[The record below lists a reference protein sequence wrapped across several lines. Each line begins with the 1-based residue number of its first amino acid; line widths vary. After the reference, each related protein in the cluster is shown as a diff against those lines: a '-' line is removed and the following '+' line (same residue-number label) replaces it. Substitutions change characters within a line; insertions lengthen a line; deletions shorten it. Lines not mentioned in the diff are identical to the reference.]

1 METTSNAELL
11 QSFKDF
17 FDRKSAILLEP
28 TKCEWCGSTLEYF
41 DAQFGSTKTR
51 RNGRYRYAS
60 AHRVTFSPGSSHYG
74 RNLLALA
81 YSR

>member
-1 METTSNAELL
+1 MSAVHQTERCESGVTRVTGMETTSNAELL

-41 DAQFGSTKTR
+41 DLLGISIGGFAYLFWESYSVTTR
-51 RNGRYRYAS
+51 
-60 AHRVTFSPGSSHYG
+60 
-74 RNLLALA
+74 
-81 YSR
+81 